1 MQVTRLFIHPV
12 KSLGGI
18 AVPRFAIDRF
28 GPRWDRRWLVVDPQ
42 GRFLTQRQYARMAQI
57 TAGLEGDQI
66 TLRADGHAEARFGA
80 ADFGEGVIE
89 VEVWRDRCQA
99 SRGPAW
105 LDAWI
110 SAVLQTPAHL
120 VFMPED
126 SRRLVDP
133 QFARHQETV
142 SFADG
147 FPLLLATDASLQA
160 FNTQLQ
166 TPVGMERFRPNL
178 VIDGSAPYAEDG
190 WRRIRVGSLE
200 FIVAKPCSRCAIP
213 TIDPL
218 TAQKQPE
225 VFKALKATRSRNG
238 EVFFGQNLI
247 PVGTGVISVGDP
259 VSVLE

>member
-12 KSLGGI
+12 KSLGGMT
-18 AVPRFAIDRF
+18 VQYFGIDRF
-28 GPRWDRRWLVVDPQ
+28 GPCWDRRWLVVDPQ
-42 GRFLTQRQYARMAQI
+42 GRFLTQRQHARMAQI
-57 TAGLEGDQI
+57 TVSMEGGQV
-66 TLRADGHAEARFGA
+66 TLCADGHAKVRFSA
-80 ADFGEGVIE
+80 ADFGGETIE
-89 VEVWRDRCQA
+89 VEIWRDRCQA
-99 SRGPAW
+99 SCGPVW
-105 LDAWI
+105 LDDWI
-110 SAVLQTPAHL
+110 GTVLQTPARV

-126 SRRLVDP
+126 SRRFVDP

-160 FNTQLQ
+160 FNTHLQ

-178 VIDGSAPYAEDG
+178 VIDGTTPYAEDG
-190 WRRIRVGSLE
+190 WRRIRVGTVD

-225 VFKALKATRSRNG
+225 VFKTLKATRSRNG

-247 PVGTGVISVGDP
+247 PVGTGVIRVGDP
-259 VSVLE
+259 VLVLE